1 MTLHETVIQ
10 AIHNQH
16 FRKGKNRM
24 SDLYKDQVA
33 VVTGAGGTLC
43 SEIAIDLAAKGAK
56 VVLVGRTAEKLQTVA
71 DVILAAGG
79 TCIVRT
85 VDVTDEAAMNVL
97 ADEVFE
103 TYGPCRYLI
112 NGAGGNNNK
121 AITTNFTFEK
131 EELDDNKPDGM
142 VGFFDLDI
150 NVFES
155 VIKINTLGTV
165 IPSRVFAK
173 QMAKEGRGN
182 ILNFAS
188 MNSSRPLT
196 RVPAYAMSKAAIV
209 NLTQWLATYFA
220 PAGIRVNAVA
230 PGFFVNERSKKI
242 LCTPEG
248 GLTQRGM
255 NIMNHTPMA
264 RFGEAKELLGCV
276 EWLLDDEKASF
287 VTGVTV
293 AVDGG
298 FLAHSGI

>member
-1 MTLHETVIQ
+1 MSEL
-10 AIHNQH
+10 
-16 FRKGKNRM
+16 FR
-24 SDLYKDQVA
+24 DQVA

-56 VVLVGRTAEKLQTVA
+56 VVLIGRTADKLQTVA
-71 DVILAAGG
+71 DQIRAAGG
-79 TCIVRT
+79 TCMVKAG
-85 VDVTDEAAMNVL
+85 DVTDEATMTAIANEVL
-97 ADEVFE
+97 E

-131 EELDDNKPDGM
+131 EELEESKSEDM
-142 VGFFDLDI
+142 VGFFDLDMD
-150 NVFES
+150 VFES
-155 VIKINTLGTV
+155 VIKINTMGTV
-165 IPSRVFAK
+165 IPSRVFGK

-196 RVPAYAMSKAAIV
+196 RVPAYAMSKAAVV
-209 NLTQWLATYFA
+209 NLTQWMATYFA
-220 PAGIRVNAVA
+220 PAGIRVNGVA

-255 NIMNHTPMA
+255 NIMNHTPMS

-276 EWLLDDEKASF
+276 SWLLDDEKASF
-287 VTGVTV
+287 VTGITV